1 MSTISYKSFNPDDL
15 KLSTPVDSI
24 KSPNATKYQ
33 LMSWPRYMKDDKEF
47 NPQIQGPWMTLDNYG
62 LPPKTDKTGKPIVGQ
77 SGQPLTDRERGKLRI
92 PFNVND
98 AEQKKFY
105 DLIKKIDKKCET
117 EKEVIFG
124 DKKKANVYK
133 YTPLVR
139 MPSENPDA
147 PEDAP
152 VKPEYFTV
160 KFDMEYESGNIK
172 TKVYQ
177 NIDGDRKEVET
188 ISMDDVQK
196 YIRYKCELRP
206 VFAISK
212 LYASKTSKGTD
223 GKRDYGLGLTLKHV
237 EVKPSQLTQ
246 QDMPDGGFI
255 NDEDEEGE
263 RRTLTKEV
271 AKPVVD
277 EDDNAEE
284 SEEAPK
290 VTAKPVKKEE
300 PKKSKKVEPEPE
312 PEEEEEEEEEEK
324 PAPPPKARRSRGG
337 KAGGLST

>member
-1 MSTISYKSFNPDDL
+1 
-15 KLSTPVDSI
+15 
-24 KSPNATKYQ
+24 
-33 LMSWPRYMKDDKEF
+33 
-47 NPQIQGPWMTLDNYG
+47 
-62 LPPKTDKTGKPIVGQ
+62 
-77 SGQPLTDRERGKLRI
+77 
-92 PFNVND
+92 
-98 AEQKKFY
+98 
-105 DLIKKIDKKCET
+105 
-117 EKEVIFG
+117 
-124 DKKKANVYK
+124 
-133 YTPLVR
+133 

-188 ISMDDVQK
+188 TSMDDVQK

-255 NDEDEEGE
+255 NDDEDEGE

-271 AKPVVD
+271 AKPVAD
-277 EDDNAEE
+277 EDDEEE
-284 SEEAPK
+284 SDEAPK

-300 PKKSKKVEPEPE
+300 TKKSKKVEPEPE

-337 KAGGLST
+337 KAGLST

>member
-15 KLSTPVDSI
+15 KLSTPVDSV
-24 KSPNATKYQ
+24 KYPNTTKYQ
-33 LMSWPRYMKDDKEF
+33 LMSWPRYAKDDKEF

-117 EKEVIFG
+117 EREAIFG

-139 MPSENPDA
+139 VPPENPDA
-147 PEDAP
+147 EDDAP
-152 VKPEYFTV
+152 IKPDYFSVKIDF
-160 KFDMEYESGNIK
+160 EYETGAIK

-188 ISMDDVQK
+188 SSIDDVKK
-196 YIRYKCELRP
+196 YVSYKCELRP

-212 LYASKTSKGTD
+212 LYASKAADTD
-223 GKRDYGLGLTLKHV
+223 GKRKFGLTLTLKHI
-237 EVKPSQLTQ
+237 EVKPSQLSQ
-246 QDMPDGGFI
+246 QEVPDGGFI
-255 NDEDEEGE
+255 NDDDDEGE

-277 EDDNAEE
+277 EDDEAEE

-312 PEEEEEEEEEEK
+312 PEDEEEEEEEEK
-324 PAPPPKARRSRGG
+324 PAPPPSKARRSRGG